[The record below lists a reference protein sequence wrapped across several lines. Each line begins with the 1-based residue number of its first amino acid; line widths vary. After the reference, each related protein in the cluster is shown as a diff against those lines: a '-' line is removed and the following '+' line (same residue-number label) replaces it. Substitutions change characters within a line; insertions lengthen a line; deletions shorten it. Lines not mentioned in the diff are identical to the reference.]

1 MIKPSNDLFCPLNS
15 PKPTYSNIDMKLT
28 RATKQQILP
37 CVKLEPE
44 NIWWY
49 SSLIEKKNPQMIKLW
64 SNMSIFT
71 QLI

>member
-49 SSLIEKKNPQMIKLW
+49 SSLREKKPLKWLSYDPICQFSL
-64 SNMSIFT
+64 S
-71 QLI
+71 